1 MSIFGLYIFA
11 AMAILSGIAVD
22 VSNLVSA
29 RSQLQVTADAAAHA
43 ALYER
48 DSLDAD
54 DAKNAAL
61 AIVEDMMPAAKFG
74 VVLTTDDIT
83 FGRWDYASSEF
94 EVDPDSREAVM
105 VRTARLQ
112 ETSNPVTSFLMQ
124 FVGKQ
129 NWDVAT
135 NAVYTTYRPTCFRE
149 GFVAEGVVDIQSNN
163 GFSNGFCLHSNSY
176 VSMNNNNFFEPGTI
190 VSMPDSS
197 LIDLPNSGWE
207 KNEGLAATL
216 REGAYRLRIINK
228 LEEIIESLKV
238 NDSRYRPAYVTK
250 TGVFNR
256 SLSKIS
262 QSDLVSNAVNYV
274 TCGGSGKL
282 TIQGAS
288 ISNVV
293 IVTAC
298 QVTLANN
305 LQVRDAI
312 IATTST
318 SSKSISSS
326 SGLVVG
332 IDDSCAEGGGSQL
345 LTLGSMNFAADLH
358 IYGSQLLAAGDI
370 EFAADADGVEGAS
383 MIAGGTSAG
392 RQT

>member
-1 MSIFGLYIFA
+1 
-11 AMAILSGIAVD
+11 
-22 VSNLVSA
+22 
-29 RSQLQVTADAAAHA
+29 
-43 ALYER
+43 
-48 DSLDAD
+48 
-54 DAKNAAL
+54 
-61 AIVEDMMPAAKFG
+61 MP
-74 VVLTTDDIT
+74 V
-83 FGRWDYASSEF
+83 
-94 EVDPDSREAVM
+94 
-105 VRTARLQ
+105 
-112 ETSNPVTSFLMQ
+112 
-124 FVGKQ
+124 
-129 NWDVAT
+129 
-135 NAVYTTYRPTCFRE
+135 
-149 GFVAEGVVDIQSNN
+149 
-163 GFSNGFCLHSNSY
+163 
-176 VSMNNNNFFEPGTI
+176 
-190 VSMPDSS
+190 SS

-207 KNEGLAATL
+207 KNEGLAAAL

-262 QSDLVSNAVNYV
+262 QSDLVSNTVNYV

-370 EFAADADGVEGAS
+370 EFAANADGVEGAS
-383 MIAGGTSAG
+383 MIAGGTLSGTSNMTMGFCGTGMESNFEAEYF
-392 RQT
+392 RLAY

>member
-43 ALYER
+43 ALYKR
-48 DSLDAD
+48 DSMDAD

-74 VVLTTDDIT
+74 VVLTADDIT

-176 VSMNNNNFFEPGTI
+176 VSMNNNNFFEPGT
-190 VSMPDSS
+190 S
-197 LIDLPNSGWE
+197 
-207 KNEGLAATL
+207 
-216 REGAYRLRIINK
+216 YRCRFQ
-228 LEEIIESLKV
+228 
-238 NDSRYRPAYVTK
+238 A
-250 TGVFNR
+250 
-256 SLSKIS
+256 
-262 QSDLVSNAVNYV
+262 
-274 TCGGSGKL
+274 
-282 TIQGAS
+282 
-288 ISNVV
+288 
-293 IVTAC
+293 
-298 QVTLANN
+298 
-305 LQVRDAI
+305 
-312 IATTST
+312 
-318 SSKSISSS
+318 
-326 SGLVVG
+326 
-332 IDDSCAEGGGSQL
+332 
-345 LTLGSMNFAADLH
+345 
-358 IYGSQLLAAGDI
+358 
-370 EFAADADGVEGAS
+370 
-383 MIAGGTSAG
+383 
-392 RQT
+392 